1 MASLKYKKK
10 KTVEGPARKKSPER
24 SVFGHTVRAQKKKRF
39 DDDGRR
45 FSFYFFDVSGIFRK
59 GKQNF
64 IKSPR
69 GAKLEFFFYF
79 FFFQKPEIYWL
90 VSINTVRHFSLAAIH
105 WQHLIATAALGDLRA
120 WPHQHIFRRINRRSS
135 SWPPLGFHW
144 TEIIMPPLWL
154 PLQTEMDSNWRQIS
168 LLHANVTSKM
178 APISM
183 KAAPF
188 DRLAH
193 AFEPKPIK

>member
-10 KTVEGPARKKSPER
+10 NSRRSRQKEKSRTFRFWPHGQSPE
-24 SVFGHTVRAQKKKRF
+24 KKKKTRF

-69 GAKLEFFFYF
+69 GAKLEIFFF

-188 DRLAH
+188 DR
-193 AFEPKPIK
+193 

>member
-1 MASLKYKKK
+1 MTGDGFPFISSTWAEYFEKENKISLNRR
-10 KTVEGPARKKSPER
+10 VAR
-24 SVFGHTVRAQKKKRF
+24 
-39 DDDGRR
+39 
-45 FSFYFFDVSGIFRK
+45 
-59 GKQNF
+59 NF
-64 IKSPR
+64 N
-69 GAKLEFFFYF
+69 FFFF
-79 FFFQKPEIYWL
+79 IFFFQKPEIYWL

-183 KAAPF
+183 KAPPF
-188 DRLAH
+188 DWRAD